1 MALRLGIPTASNMHK
16 IVTPTGKLS
25 TQARKYQYWLIAE
38 RLLGRSLDNLDNLE
52 WVARGKE
59 LEPKAARMYEFEQGV
74 STTVV
79 GFMTTDDGRIGASPD
94 RLVVGAPGLLEIK
107 VPAPQNHIAYMVDGF
122 GSDYFVQVQGQLL
135 VADDR
140 EWVDR
145 YSYSD
150 EMPPYQERTYRDM
163 PFVRKL
169 GDALEEFNDQLAA
182 MLERVRALGAFDT
195 SRPVSPVDAAY
206 DPISEQVEYFQ

>member
-1 MALRLGIPTASNMHK
+1 
-16 IVTPTGKLS
+16 
-25 TQARKYQYWLIAE
+25 
-38 RLLGRSLDNLDNLE
+38 
-52 WVARGKE
+52 
-59 LEPKAARMYEFEQGV
+59 MYEFEQGV